1 MPGDLAWGGG
11 APVTFGVEGQQS
23 LCAGAP
29 QDCQPEVL
37 GVYLGK
43 TGGECGSRW
52 GKDFGSKGL
61 RNNHQRKIF

>member
-43 TGGECGSRW
+43 TGGECGS
-52 GKDFGSKGL
+52 
-61 RNNHQRKIF
+61 